1 METPLV
7 VVLIIGKE
15 MPPVKG
21 VCDSYLSVTVH
32 WYMNPLDSYHNV
44 LQRNHT
50 LQKDQGI
57 NPNNRQVIQMM
68 SFHKVLMG
76 NELSISL
83 GNSVGDVLI
92 IMVEGTDNSPNVPV

>member
-1 METPLV
+1 LV

-68 SFHKVLMG
+68 SSHKGRMG
-76 NELSISL
+76 NVLSIS
-83 GNSVGDVLI
+83 
-92 IMVEGTDNSPNVPV
+92 